1 MKEFNYTIKDASG
14 IHARPAGE
22 LVKMLG
28 GFAST
33 ITITGGTGSCDGKK
47 LIALM
52 KLRVKCGD
60 SITVKAEGADE
71 DKAVAEAQAFIE
83 KNL

>member
-1 MKEFNYTIKDASG
+1 MKEFTYTIKDASG

-28 GFAST
+28 TFIST
-33 ITITGGTGSCDGKK
+33 ITITGGTGTCDGKK

-52 KLRVKCGD
+52 KLRVKCGER
-60 SITVKAEGADE
+60 ITIKAEGTDE
-71 DKAVAEAQAFIE
+71 GKAVAEAQAFIE

>member
-1 MKEFNYTIKDASG
+1 MKEISYTIKDASG

-22 LVKMLG
+22 LVKMLS
-28 GFAST
+28 GFASN

-52 KLRVKCGD
+52 KLRVKCGNN
-60 SITVKAEGADE
+60 ITIKAEGSDE
-71 DKAVAEAQAFIE
+71 DKVVADVQAFLE

>member
-1 MKEFNYTIKDASG
+1 MKEITYTIKDANG

-28 GFAST
+28 GFSSAV
-33 ITITGGTGSCDGKK
+33 TITGGTGSCDGKK

-52 KLRVKCGD
+52 KLRIKCGGAM
-60 SITVKAEGADE
+60 SVKAEGEDE
-71 DKAVAEAQAFIE
+71 DKAIEATKDFLQ

>member
-1 MKEFNYTIKDASG
+1 MKEFTYTIKDASG

-22 LVKMLG
+22 LVKMLSA
-28 GFAST
+28 FTST

-52 KLRVKCGD
+52 KLRVKCGND
-60 SITVKAEGADE
+60 ITIKAEGDDE
-71 DKAVAEAQAFIE
+71 DAVVASAQEFGE